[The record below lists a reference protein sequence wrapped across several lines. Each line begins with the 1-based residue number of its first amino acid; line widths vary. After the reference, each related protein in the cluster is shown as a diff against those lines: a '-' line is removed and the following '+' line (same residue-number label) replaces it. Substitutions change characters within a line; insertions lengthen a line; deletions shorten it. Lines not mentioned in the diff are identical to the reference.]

1 MPTRMLQK
9 EQNRNDDDDDLSLQ
23 NDSDPFAA
31 PGHTYSIVVSIVLVV
46 IVCIC
51 FPLAYKARRA
61 SREEDRRRGG
71 RRGGGVEEDYEYYGG
86 GDDGDTNHARVDD
99 GSASYGRRERR
110 KYARKVLEERRRVV
124 DKALFSERFVVMR
137 QDVMCGAGLTE
148 IEEEDEEGEGS
159 EVEEDIELCIHK
171 GLEDVAISE
180 LETVVMSGLTMDE
193 SDNNGKSND
202 EHDVETGNI
211 TIHNVS
217 NQETHEEKEKVESSS
232 VVKGQS
238 SSPSPSPSFSLNHRR
253 SVGCCPICLVDYIDG
268 DEICRSK
275 NTACSHIFH
284 RRCITEW
291 LLLNDECPCCR
302 APYIGNIPGGTAMSR
317 EARQILREVAR
328 DRRQNNSRSGRRRNR
343 RSRISSSALS
353 QEQNVQD
360 YNNDNGIGSSGN
372 NNTVNGQPSHNFRPL
387 TVTTQSSRLRQPRE
401 S

>member
-1 MPTRMLQK
+1 M
-9 EQNRNDDDDDLSLQ
+9 
-23 NDSDPFAA
+23 
-31 PGHTYSIVVSIVLVV
+31 V

-86 GDDGDTNHARVDD
+86 GEDGDTNHASVDD